1 MFFLRSGTYKAFAER
16 FVGNNLTVL
25 THSLV
30 TKVLIEEGRATGVE
44 IDRFSDLMLKIWHSI
59 YTLKGLGKG

>member
-44 IDRFSDLMLKIWHSI
+44 IDRFSCLKS
-59 YTLKGLGKG
+59 